1 VNANAGISTAP
12 TDLRH
17 AWLAVALI
25 SLASMVGYLDRSLL
39 TLLVAPV
46 RADLG
51 ISGTEMS
58 LLLGFAFAV
67 FMGIA
72 SLPIAWLADRYDR
85 SRILAAGILL
95 WSLMTGLGAYAESFG
110 TLFASRVGVGI
121 GEAVLVPVGAALI
134 AELFPREQLGRA
146 NSFVLLGTAT
156 GAGLALVAG
165 GAVIHWVTETG
176 IHTVGFLEGF
186 RGWQASFLLAALP
199 GIPLALLVF
208 LLIRDPRSALPRR
221 TPQEVKTPTDE
232 FRPFVRTHRRTLVL
246 LCLAYPLAAAT
257 TNGWLAWAPTFMMQ
271 KFALNPLETGQ
282 LFGGLILFCGVL
294 GIPLGGAITDR
305 LFRRRGGDAAIR
317 LSIGTCLA
325 LGICGALAP
334 FATGLP
340 SLAVALGLY
349 FFCANIIS
357 IMPILAMQLI
367 TPPPL
372 RARMIAMLTFIS
384 VLVGGGLGPTAVALI
399 SEGVFGSM
407 GALGNALSLTSLLFC
422 PVTAL
427 MLMLVRRPFVRSLAD
442 NTN

>member
-1 VNANAGISTAP
+1 MNAYSPQSSPAH
-12 TDLRH
+12 LRH

-39 TLLVAPV
+39 TLMVGPV

-67 FMGIA
+67 FMGVA

-85 SRILAAGILL
+85 VKILAAGILV

-110 TLFASRVGVGI
+110 TLFASRVGVGV

-134 AELFPREQLGRA
+134 AELFPRDQLGRA

-156 GAGLALVAG
+156 GAGLALLAG
-165 GAVIHWVTETG
+165 GAVIYWVTETG
-176 IHTVGFLEGF
+176 IRTVGFLESF
-186 RGWQASFLLAALP
+186 RGWQAAFFLAALP
-199 GIPLALLVF
+199 GIPLALLIF
-208 LLIRDPRSALPRR
+208 FAIRDPRSAKPER
-221 TPQEVKTPTDE
+221 TTQQIKAATDE
-232 FRPFVRTHRRTLVL
+232 FWPFVRAHRRTLTL
-246 LCLAYPLAAAT
+246 LCLAYPLASAT

-271 KFALNPLETGQ
+271 TFSLNPLETGQ
-282 LFGGLILFCGVL
+282 IFGGLILFCGVL

-305 LFRRRGGDAAIR
+305 LFRRSGGDAAIR
-317 LSIGTCLA
+317 LSIGACLV

-334 FATGLP
+334 LADSLP
-340 SLAVALGLY
+340 ALAVALGLY
-349 FFCANIIS
+349 FFCANLVS

-372 RARMIAMLTFIS
+372 RARMIAVLTFIS

-399 SEGVFGSM
+399 SEGIFGSM
-407 GALGNALSLTSLLFC
+407 DSLGRALSVASLVCC
-422 PVTAL
+422 PITAL
-427 MLMLVRRPFVRSLAD
+427 MLMLARRPFVRSLAGKSD
-442 NTN
+442 